1 MFKSFLKKR
10 VFRFR
15 RFSHKAY
22 AAFCSLHREVTIGRV
37 SGYMTDLEMLKHSKS
52 AALIALMLVAGA
64 SAIEAE
70 E

>member
-10 VFRFR
+10 AFRFR

-37 SGYMTDLEMLKHSKS
+37 SGYMTDL
-52 AALIALMLVAGA
+52 
-64 SAIEAE
+64 
-70 E
+70 